1 MGRISAW
8 PKYLVVYD
16 SIASL
21 ISVSSRCSSVS
32 HKSEL
37 YEGCSKSIRDFFPR
51 KLMKHGRFAV
61 VGRWRVPSCAY
72 VDFFPPADNVSHVQ
86 PACEWECIHSARW
99 IVIFCVNVILWL
111 KSSPFQ
117 LHFQVGGSANNH
129 KEPCQESRVPVEP
142 QECCVWPR
150 KFESA
155 SARISR
161 TLFARPNYW
170 SKWNVPNQCL
180 SPPPPQV
187 PGRWHDGPA
196 WPKSALGWWH
206 CHFG

>member
-1 MGRISAW
+1 MVFSNEVCSTYTAISSQTLLSDHVYLHREEFCVALYVLHILWTFIMGRISAW

-86 PACEWECIHSARW
+86 PACEWGCIHSARW

-117 LHFQVGGSANNH
+117 LRFRVGDPLIIAGSHVRRAG
-129 KEPCQESRVPVEP
+129 
-142 QECCVWPR
+142 
-150 KFESA
+150 
-155 SARISR
+155 
-161 TLFARPNYW
+161 
-170 SKWNVPNQCL
+170 CL
-180 SPPPPQV
+180 SNHRNIV
-187 PGRWHDGPA
+187 
-196 WPKSALGWWH
+196 
-206 CHFG
+206 FGQENLNQLRH